1 MRIVSSMTK
10 KRSAVILLG
19 PPASGK
25 TTVANAIDST
35 DGVAIIRTGHLLR
48 HAANNN
54 TDSGRELKQHLEAGH
69 LAPTDL
75 VVQVIG
81 ETVDSLEVDVLI
93 FDGFPRLEDQIAPCF
108 QMLED
113 RGVKLAAVLVLTL
126 SDEEIQRRLCGR
138 RACPKCGASYHLD
151 AQPPRLDN
159 HCDLCGAELVQRAD
173 DAPEAVTKRLVVY
186 RRETLPVVEYF
197 KSRYSH
203 LTQEISVEPST
214 DAACH
219 ALRSIVEGLH
229 AAGSSIHRPG

>member
-1 MRIVSSMTK
+1 MRIVNRMTI

-48 HAANNN
+48 HAANSN
-54 TDSGRELKQHLEAGH
+54 TNSGRELKQHLEAGQ

-81 ETVDSLEVDVLI
+81 ETVDSLEADTLI

-113 RGVKLAAVLVLTL
+113 REVKLTAVLVLTL
-126 SDEEIQRRLCGR
+126 SDQEIQRRLCGR
-138 RACPKCGASYHLD
+138 RACPQCGASYHLD
-151 AQPPRLDN
+151 AQPPRQEN
-159 HCDLCGAELVQRAD
+159 QCDLCGAQLVQRAD
-173 DAPEAVTKRLVVY
+173 DAPEAVAKRLVVY
-186 RRETLPVVEYF
+186 RRETLPVVEFF
-197 KSRYSH
+197 KSRFSH
-203 LTQEISVEPST
+203 LTEEVSVEPST
-214 DAACH
+214 DAACQV
-219 ALRSIVEGLH
+219 LRTIVEGLH